1 MKRAVF
7 YLALALSVSPAL
19 AGSEADTPRDMV
31 LLTVGGL
38 VGKTNRGPVDAK
50 RDVLLAEQKAA
61 FKSAFE
67 FDRAMLLALPQA
79 TVTGQPNN
87 FVKHAR
93 FSGPVLHA
101 LLGYLEAAKLKV
113 TFTALTASPAGLR
126 RRISTAP
133 IVFSHSRPTPF
144 RLGSDSKG
152 PIWLVKRGAQKVDG
166 SDPKH
171 GDWVWNVFYI
181 NIGE

>member
-19 AGSEADTPRDMV
+19 ARSEADTPRDMV

-38 VGKTNRGPVDAK
+38 VSKTTRGPVDAK

-87 FVKHAR
+87 FVKPAR
-93 FSGPVLHA
+93 FSGPVLRE

-113 TFTALTASPAGLR
+113 TFTALDGFAGWL
-126 RRISTAP
+126 AP
-133 IVFSHSRPTPF
+133 EDID
-144 RLGSDSKG
+144 GSDWILALSADGVPLGIGQQG
-152 PIWLVKRGAQKVDG
+152 PIWLVKSGAQKVDG

>member
-19 AGSEADTPRDMV
+19 AGSEADTPRDVV

-93 FSGPVLHA
+93 FSGPVLRA

-113 TFTALTASPAGLR
+113 SRSRRSRLR
-126 RRISTAP
+126 RLACAGGYRRLRLYSRALGRRRSARDRTARADLARQERRAEGRWQR
-133 IVFSHSRPTPF
+133 SQ
-144 RLGSDSKG
+144 
-152 PIWLVKRGAQKVDG
+152 A
-166 SDPKH
+166 
-171 GDWVWNVFYI
+171 
-181 NIGE
+181 